1 MNSHPIPSS
10 NETERQAALD
20 ELFAAVRTAAREA
33 DDAVTAAKPALERL
47 ASAIA
52 GHDHG
57 QAIRARAIL
66 ISLYTGG
73 TVLADVSDLL
83 ALDWSLRRDLCA
95 VLLAFNHG
103 EFSYD
108 YLRAAFERAG
118 DRNAQWFL
126 AAANDPRERL
136 REALDFAKPGALG
149 TTPRSSSEKGVA
161 AFVASLFTGRPVDL
175 FLSVQ
180 GLDEI
185 RRALVAGL
193 FSDYVAQRFNDD
205 DGETVAEHF
214 ALD

>member
-1 MNSHPIPSS
+1 MNAHPIPPSE
-10 NETERQAALD
+10 ETERKAALD
-20 ELFAAVRTAAREA
+20 EFFAAVRTAAREA
-33 DDAVTAAKPALERL
+33 DAAVTTAKPALERL
-47 ASAIA
+47 ASAIT

-83 ALDWSLRRDLCA
+83 TLDWSLRRDLCA

-103 EFSYD
+103 EFGYD

-136 REALDFAKPGALG
+136 REALDFAKPGALN

-161 AFVASLFTGRPVDL
+161 GFVASLFTGRPVDL

-205 DGETVAEHF
+205 DCETVAEHF